1 MSNHK
6 EIKSND
12 SLRKKIKIL
21 DSKFGPKPV
30 ELGIEPKNQKM
41 ENSFIEA
48 SKQLHL
54 DNKNYGA
61 ASEYSDSKTMK
72 FRLTIPTAI
81 KAAQNICPVQSLLD
95 HGTGQGGLI
104 STLTQDQSLQINAQG
119 YDPGVPTFSNM
130 PTSKYDV
137 VTSIDVLEH
146 IGKPF
151 IQSTLKE
158 ISGLTAKF
166 FFFCIDLLPASKTTA
181 DGRNAHFLIAPS
193 EWWITQ
199 IKNEFKILTFIEVG
213 EMPDGTSYPMHLFGC
228 ATNSMKNFQCMNK
241 FLENIDIANKEW
253 LYAKGKVLL
262 KDYQNQ

>member
-21 DSKFGPKPV
+21 DSNFGPKPV

-81 KAAQNICPVQSLLD
+81 KAAQNICPIQSLLD

-130 PTSKYDV
+130 PTSKYDI

-166 FFFCIDLLPASKTTA
+166 FFFCQ
-181 DGRNAHFLIAPS
+181 R
-193 EWWITQ
+193 
-199 IKNEFKILTFIEVG
+199 
-213 EMPDGTSYPMHLFGC
+213 
-228 ATNSMKNFQCMNK
+228 
-241 FLENIDIANKEW
+241 
-253 LYAKGKVLL
+253 
-262 KDYQNQ
+262 